1 MKKTLLL
8 FLGLTVGI
16 TAEAQEQKVKTPAP
30 SPKAVINQTVGLTNF
45 EITYS
50 RPSLRGRDMHKELVP
65 FGEVW
70 RFGANENTTITFDTD
85 VKFGSV
91 NVKPGTYSIFA
102 TPDSEAWSIVLYN
115 EVNNW
120 GTPKELKKKSI
131 VAEVKAPVK
140 KLNDKIE
147 TFTIAFNDLQTNE
160 FNLQISWENI
170 MLTVPVEIPTAKLTE
185 SSIKEVI
192 EGGEAS
198 QIDYFRAAS
207 YYALENTNLEDA
219 LSYADKAI
227 EMQGDKVPAY
237 YIYNKAVIL
246 QKLGKKEEAIKTAN
260 QCIEVAKK
268 QNFESY
274 VVRGEKLIEELKN

>member
-85 VKFGSV
+85 VKIGSV

-102 TPDSEAWSIVLYN
+102 TPDTEAWSIVLYS

-131 VAEVKAPVK
+131 VAEVKAPIK
-140 KLNDKIE
+140 KLNDKVE